1 MIYYVGVNKDGVE
14 MCLLVEV
21 EDKANIT
28 ALKNIAVC
36 DQIDTIWGCQIAN
49 LWYRKHDLSQR
60 VTSASLPLFWHLKI
74 EP

>member
-28 ALKNIAVC
+28 ALKILLFAIKLTQSG
-36 DQIDTIWGCQIAN
+36 DARLQIYGIENTIFHN
-49 LWYRKHDLSQR
+49 M
-60 VTSASLPLFWHLKI
+60 
-74 EP
+74 

>member
-28 ALKNIAVC
+28 ALKILLFAIKLTQFGDARLQIYGIENTIFHNMWPLPVC
-36 DQIDTIWGCQIAN
+36 RCFGIW
-49 LWYRKHDLSQR
+49 K
-60 VTSASLPLFWHLKI
+60 
-74 EP
+74 